1 MHTRSRRE
9 FSIAEDLSM
18 EQLVWATGG
27 TGATADSG
35 APRAGRPPA
44 VDILTNVREAAP
56 TAAALARIVWATTR

>member
-1 MHTRSRRE
+1 
-9 FSIAEDLSM
+9 M